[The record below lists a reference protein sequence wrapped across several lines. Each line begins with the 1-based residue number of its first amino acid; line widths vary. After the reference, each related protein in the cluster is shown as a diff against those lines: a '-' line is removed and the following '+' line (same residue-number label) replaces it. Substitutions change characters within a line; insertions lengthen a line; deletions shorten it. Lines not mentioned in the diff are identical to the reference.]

1 MLIYCNQLNLGK
13 IVKLL
18 LLLLT
23 ALFITDAHAFFWN
36 REDLSLKEET
46 VRHWQPATDEKFVI
60 PERPYDL
67 WHYDRN
73 MRGSGLNFFERVIPT
88 YEKKG
93 TLFSSWTPSGQS
105 NSPTMIIVHGGHGIT
120 PSELSAG
127 MWFRKNLNANILI
140 LDSFWSRG
148 RFENH
153 ESTNQF
159 GVDMRVLDVIAAR
172 QWLESNTNID
182 QNLVYV
188 YGGSQGGWT
197 ALRIM
202 TDDPF
207 IKKQVGNKIRGA
219 FSLYPFCRESPKY
232 GGKHSTHLNT
242 NLYFEPWYAPN
253 LGPYFG
259 KMYVFTAD
267 KDEPTDPAQCNRT
280 VFSQATEWH
289 HYLEGTH
296 GWDLPNRGVD
306 PAVDGECMRAKNPIL
321 RFQQCRNDKITYEVL
336 GKIRK
341 IISNDINNH

>member
-73 MRGSGLNFFERVIPT
+73 MRGSGLNFFERAIPT

-182 QNLVYV
+182 QNLELGVINFYLPR
-188 YGGSQGGWT
+188 Q
-197 ALRIM
+197 LRKNIN
-202 TDDPF
+202 DNIQDNNQEILNDF
-207 IKKQVGNKIRGA
+207 
-219 FSLYPFCRESPKY
+219 
-232 GGKHSTHLNT
+232 KHSPIIGWAYDGNPI
-242 NLYFEPWYAPN
+242 Y
-253 LGPYFG
+253 GPYG
-259 KMYVFTAD
+259 YTSLTD
-267 KDEPTDPAQCNRT
+267 KTVKLISSSYNKKSTSSSSLRPSFFINGFFVQDYQYNELITNVLNKNFFLDNRNYKKLT
-280 VFSQATEWH
+280 PLKE
-289 HYLEGTH
+289 L
-296 GWDLPNRGVD
+296 L
-306 PAVDGECMRAKNPIL
+306 
-321 RFQQCRNDKITYEVL
+321 
-336 GKIRK
+336 
-341 IISNDINNH
+341 